1 MLYKYVYRLGLKD
14 DEEIESLKADISEK
28 NLKYEELF
36 VQPRAEAKDLYL
48 QAKAKKGAK
57 SVFAMFSLK
66 KGFNFFKN
74 LFKKIEYIDFVG
86 FKLTGRIPTRMRTL
100 TMFRLTSKEERSSK
114 MT

>member
-1 MLYKYVYRLGLKD
+1 
-14 DEEIESLKADISEK
+14 
-28 NLKYEELF
+28 
-36 VQPRAEAKDLYL
+36 
-48 QAKAKKGAK
+48 
-57 SVFAMFSLK
+57 MFNLK